1 MTARFRILVSDK
13 LAESGLVP
21 LNEAPNVDVD
31 VRTEL
36 TPDQLIEVI
45 PDYDALL
52 VRSSTQVTPA
62 LLRAG
67 TKLQVVAR
75 AGIGVDNID
84 LDAATQCGVIV
95 VNAPTGNVV
104 AAAEHTIAMLMAL
117 ARSIPLANQHVQDG
131 RWKRSEFVGVEVR
144 GKTLGVIG
152 FGRIA
157 REVAERGVGLGM
169 KVIAY
174 DPYVTADFA
183 AQRGVKLVS
192 LDDLVAQC
200 DFLTVHVP
208 MTDTTHHM
216 IGRAQLARMKQG
228 ARLLNVARGGI
239 IEEVALAEAINSG
252 HIAGAAIDVFEVEP
266 LPADSPLRGN
276 PKIILTPHLGGS
288 TVEAQ
293 EKVAE
298 DVAVQVLDVLNG
310 HPARYAVNAPIL
322 PPKSLI
328 ALVPY
333 IDLAERM
340 GRFLRQ
346 MDGQGINHLEV
357 TAHGPIAEHD
367 LAYVKAGAIKGV
379 LTGIVADRV
388 NLVNA
393 ELLARQQGMAVVER
407 KVVNHHERYE
417 SMLTLRMTSG
427 GETRTV
433 RGAFVHE
440 EPLIVAIDDLWV
452 DFRAEGHLLL
462 ASHNDRPGMIGRVGT
477 FLGQSDINIS
487 FMHVGRRAPRGEAI
501 MVLGTDEPVPT
512 QIIGEL
518 SQLSNIRW
526 MKAVCL

>member
-1 MTARFRILVSDK
+1 MNPRFRILVSDK

-45 PDYDALL
+45 PQYDALL
-52 VRSSTQVTPA
+52 VRSSTQVTAP

-67 TKLQVVAR
+67 SRLQVVAR

-104 AAAEHTIAMLMAL
+104 AAAEHTIAMLMSL
-117 ARSIPLANQHVQDG
+117 ARNIPQANQHVQEG
-131 RWKRSEFVGVEVR
+131 RWQRAAFVGVEVR
-144 GKTLGVIG
+144 DKVLGVIG

-157 REVAERGVGLGM
+157 REVAERGAGLGM
-169 KVIAY
+169 QVIAY
-174 DPYVTADFA
+174 DPYVSADFA
-183 AQRGVKLVS
+183 AQRGVEMVS
-192 LDDLVAQC
+192 LDDLVTRC

-208 MTDTTHHM
+208 LSDSTRH
-216 IGRAQLARMKQG
+216 IINRARLAQMKKG

-239 IEEVALAEAINSG
+239 IEEAALAEAITSG
-252 HIAGAAIDVFEVEP
+252 HIAGAAIDVFEEEP
-266 LPADSPLRGN
+266 LAADSPLRNN
-276 PKIILTPHLGGS
+276 PRIILTPHLGGS

-298 DVAVQVLDVLNG
+298 DVAVQVLDVLAG
-310 HPARYAVNAPIL
+310 RPARYAVNAPIL
-322 PPKSLI
+322 PPK
-328 ALVPY
+328 ALNALTPY
-333 IDLAERM
+333 VDLAERM

-346 MDGQGINHLEV
+346 LDGQGIDQLEV

-393 ELLARQQGMAVVER
+393 ELLARQQGMSVMER
-407 KVVNHHERYE
+407 KVINHHERYE
-417 SMLTLRMTSG
+417 SMLTLRMTNG
-427 GETRTV
+427 RQTRTV
-433 RGAFVHE
+433 RGAFVRE

-452 DFRAEGHLLL
+452 DFPASGYLLL
-462 ASHNDRPGMIGRVGT
+462 GSHNDRPGLIGQVGT
-477 FLGQSDINIS
+477 LLGRSDINIS

-501 MVLGTDEPVPT
+501 MVLGTDEPVPAP
-512 QIIGEL
+512 ISAEL
-518 SQLSNIRW
+518 SQLPNIRW

>member
-21 LNEAPNVDVD
+21 LKEAPNVDVD
-31 VRTEL
+31 VRTDL
-36 TPDQLIEVI
+36 TPEQLIEVI
-45 PDYDALL
+45 PQYDALL
-52 VRSSTQVTPA
+52 VRSSTQVTAPV
-62 LLRAG
+62 LRAG
-67 TKLQVVAR
+67 SRLQVVAR

-84 LDAATQCGVIV
+84 LDAATQAGVIV

-104 AAAEHTIAMLMAL
+104 AAAEHTIAMLMAM
-117 ARSIPLANQHVQDG
+117 ARDIPLANQHVQEG
-131 RWKRSEFVGVEVR
+131 KWQRAKFMGVEVR
-144 GKTLGVIG
+144 DKILGVVG

-157 REVAERGVGLGM
+157 REVAERAAGLGM
-169 KVIAY
+169 HVIAY
-174 DPYVTADFA
+174 DPYVSADFA
-183 AQRGVKLVS
+183 GQRGVELVS
-192 LDDLVAQC
+192 LDDLVRRC

-208 MTDTTHHM
+208 MTDTTRHM
-216 IGRAQLARMKQG
+216 IDRERLAQMKRG

-239 IEEVALAEAINSG
+239 IEENALAEAINSG

-266 LPADSPLRGN
+266 LPSDSPLRGN
-276 PKIILTPHLGGS
+276 PRIILTPHLGGS

-310 HPARYAVNAPIL
+310 RPARNAVNAPIL
-322 PPKSLI
+322 PPKALNALI
-328 ALVPY
+328 PY

-346 MDGQGINHLEV
+346 LDGQGIDRLEV

-379 LTGIVADRV
+379 LTGVVADRV

-393 ELLARQQGMAVVER
+393 ELLARQQGMAVIER
-407 KVVNHHERYE
+407 KLVHHHERYE

-427 GETRTV
+427 QETRTV

-440 EPLIVAIDDLWV
+440 EALIVAIDDLWV

-477 FLGQSDINIS
+477 LLGQADINIS

-501 MVLGTDEPVPT
+501 MVLGTDEPVPA
-512 QIIGEL
+512 QVSAEL
-518 SQLSNIRW
+518 SRLPYIRW

>member
-1 MTARFRILVSDK
+1 MPARFRILVSDK
-13 LAESGLVP
+13 LAESGLLP

-31 VRTEL
+31 VYTEL

-45 PDYDALL
+45 PQYDALL
-52 VRSSTQVTPA
+52 VRSSTQVTAA

-67 TKLQVVAR
+67 SKLQVVAR

-84 LDAATQCGVIV
+84 LDAATQAGVIV

-117 ARSIPLANQHVQDG
+117 ARSIPLANQHVQEG
-131 RWKRSEFVGVEVR
+131 RWNRSSFMGVEVR
-144 GKTLGVIG
+144 DKTLGIVG

-157 REVAERGVGLGM
+157 REVSERAAGLGM
-169 KVIAY
+169 KIIAY

-183 AQRGVKLVS
+183 AQRGVELVTLDELVS
-192 LDDLVAQC
+192 RC

-208 MTDTTHHM
+208 MTETTRHM
-216 IGRAQLARMKQG
+216 IDRERLAQMKKG

-239 IEEVALAEAINSG
+239 IEEAALADAINSG

-266 LPADSPLRGN
+266 PPADSPLRGN

-298 DVAVQVLDVLNG
+298 DVAVQVLDILSG
-310 HPARYAVNAPIL
+310 RPARYAVNAPIL
-322 PPKSLI
+322 PPKSLN
-328 ALVPY
+328 ALIPY

-346 MDGQGINHLEV
+346 LDGQGIERLEV

-393 ELLARQQGMAVVER
+393 ELLARQQGMAVMER
-407 KVVNHHERYE
+407 KLINHHERYE
-417 SMLTLRMTSG
+417 SMLTLHMTSG
-427 GETRTV
+427 QITRTV
-433 RGAFVHE
+433 RGAFVRE

-452 DFRAEGHLLL
+452 DFPATGYLLL

-477 FLGQSDINIS
+477 LLGQADINIS
-487 FMHVGRRAPRGEAI
+487 FMHVGRSAPRGEAI
-501 MVLGTDEPVPT
+501 MVLGTDEPVPAH
-512 QIIGEL
+512 ISAEL

>member
-1 MTARFRILVSDK
+1 MTARFRVLVSDK
-13 LAESGLVP
+13 LAASGLVP

-36 TPDQLIEVI
+36 TPEQLIEII
-45 PDYDALL
+45 PQYDALL
-52 VRSSTQVTPA
+52 VRSSTQVTEA

-67 TKLQVVAR
+67 TRLQVVAR

-84 LDAATQCGVIV
+84 LDAATQVGVIV

-117 ARSIPLANQHVQDG
+117 ARSIPLANQHVQEG
-131 RWKRSEFVGVEVR
+131 KWNRASFMGVEVR
-144 GKTLGVIG
+144 GKTLGVVG

-157 REVAERGVGLGM
+157 REVAERAAGLGM
-169 KVIAY
+169 NVIAY
-174 DPYVTADFA
+174 DPYVTPDFV
-183 AQRGVKLVS
+183 AQRGVELVS
-192 LDDLVAQC
+192 LDELITRS

-208 MTDTTHHM
+208 MTDTTRHM
-216 IGRAQLARMKQG
+216 INRERLAQMKKG

-239 IEEVALAEAINSG
+239 IEEAALVEAINSG
-252 HIAGAAIDVFEVEP
+252 HIAGAAIDVFEEEP
-266 LPADSPLRGN
+266 LPANSPLRGKS
-276 PKIILTPHLGGS
+276 KIILTPHLGGS

-298 DVAVQVLDVLNG
+298 DVAEQVLDVLNG
-310 HPARYAVNAPIL
+310 RPARYAVNAPIL
-322 PPKSLI
+322 PPKSLN
-328 ALVPY
+328 ALIPY

-346 MDGQGINHLEV
+346 LGGQGIDRLEI

-367 LAYVKAGAIKGV
+367 LAYLTAGAIKGV

-407 KVVNHHERYE
+407 KLVHHHERYE
-417 SMLTLRMTSG
+417 NMLSLRMTSG
-427 GETRTV
+427 PEALTV
-433 RGAFVHE
+433 RGAFVRE

-452 DFRAEGHLLL
+452 DFPAAGYLLL

-477 FLGQSDINIS
+477 LLGQADINIS
-487 FMHVGRRAPRGEAI
+487 FMHVGRHAPRGQAI
-501 MVLGTDEPVPT
+501 MVLGTDEPASPSV
-512 QIIGEL
+512 IGDL
-518 SQLSNIRW
+518 SQLSDIRW